1 MSVRVVCDDTDV
13 FVLLVHFYNSK
24 CKNSNVM
31 IMSSSLK
38 EWDMGATAEAHSDI
52 ANDMLAIHGLS
63 GADIVATLHGIGKA
77 TVIKVSKTGLFH
89 SLNLVLI
96 RPTWNLL
103 KLVQRTS
110 YVPHTATKSYT
121 SMTECRVD
129 LKGSTQKQEEWC
141 IIIKT
146 LLTSTNQWCIQQKCT
161 QRINASCGMEVS
173 NSRVTAKYGP
183 SKVLWLGAWP
193 WAYST
198 ATNSVIC

>member
-1 MSVRVVCDDTDV
+1 MSHEEADILITQHAISLPLLGESIRVVCDDTDV
-13 FVLLVHFYNSK
+13 FVLLIHFNDSK

-38 EWDMGATAEAHSDI
+38 EWDIGATAEAHSGI

-129 LKGSTQKQEEWC
+129 LKGSTQNRKSGASSLKLC
-141 IIIKT
+141 S
-146 LLTSTNQWCIQQKCT
+146 LPPTSDVFNKNVH
-161 QRINASCGMEVS
+161 RG
-173 NSRVTAKYGP
+173 
-183 SKVLWLGAWP
+183 
-193 WAYST
+193 
-198 ATNSVIC
+198 